1 MGLAKRDKFID
12 RFLVVLKKDLEEKL
26 PDSDFEMDMLRKA
39 YDIIEDKIKH
49 IKAVLNGRSS

>member
-1 MGLAKRDKFID
+1 MSLVKRDKFID

>member
-1 MGLAKRDKFID
+1 MSLVKRDRFID

-39 YDIIEDKIKH
+39 YDIIEEKIRH

>member
-1 MGLAKRDKFID
+1 MSLVKRDKFID

-26 PDSDFEMDMLRKA
+26 PESDFEMDMLRKA

>member
-1 MGLAKRDKFID
+1 MSLVKRDKFID

-49 IKAVLNGRSS
+49 IKAVLNGHSS